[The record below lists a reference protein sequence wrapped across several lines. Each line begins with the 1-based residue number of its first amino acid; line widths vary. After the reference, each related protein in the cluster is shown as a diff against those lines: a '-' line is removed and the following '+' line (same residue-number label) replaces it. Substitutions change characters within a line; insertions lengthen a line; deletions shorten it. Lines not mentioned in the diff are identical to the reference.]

1 MFYIITMDIYM
12 ETVETRTF
20 RKESRRP
27 MFFLCYLQV
36 EREDALVLLVGG
48 GSVLMDQNMSL
59 SGASRVITPAKYSVS
74 VCQTQYVAVMEFKP
88 SASQLDMGG
97 HGSEEQTAFCD
108 TNTHTH
114 TPQPRVLQMPLVRH
128 WARSVAAVTT

>member
-1 MFYIITMDIYM
+1 MFGPL
-12 ETVETRTF
+12 
-20 RKESRRP
+20 S
-27 MFFLCYLQV
+27 FFLCYLQV

-97 HGSEEQTAFCD
+97 HGSAEQTAFCD
-108 TNTHTH
+108 TNTCTYTH
-114 TPQPRVLQMPLVRH
+114 LNLGCCKCRWCGAGHGRWQL
-128 WARSVAAVTT
+128 

>member
-1 MFYIITMDIYM
+1 M

-20 RKESRRP
+20 RKESILFRRP
-27 MFFLCYLQV
+27 MFGPLSFFLCYLQV

-59 SGASRVITPAKYSVS
+59 SGASRVITPVKYSVS

-97 HGSEEQTAFCD
+97 QRSRQHSVTQ
-108 TNTHTH
+108 THTH
-114 TPQPRVLQMPLVRH
+114 TH
-128 WARSVAAVTT
+128 TSI